1 MPTLVTWSV
10 LPINMVKCV
19 AIDLYFSR
27 KRSGGNGKNWKLRGD
42 VRKRRG

>member
-19 AIDLYFSR
+19 AIDLYFLSA
-27 KRSGGNGKNWKLRGD
+27 GRGAEETG
-42 VRKRRG
+42 RTGSSEAT